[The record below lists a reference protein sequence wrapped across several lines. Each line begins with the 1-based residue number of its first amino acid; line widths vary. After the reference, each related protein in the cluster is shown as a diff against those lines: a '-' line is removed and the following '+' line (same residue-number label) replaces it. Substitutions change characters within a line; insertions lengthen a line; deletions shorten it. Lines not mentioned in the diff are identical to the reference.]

1 MTLGENIIATCN
13 AARCA
18 LLAAYRSM
26 PYSDYILTDHWLSVR
41 KAALY
46 RAGGR
51 CQLCGRQ
58 ERLQVHHNSY
68 ENLGHELPEDLIVLC
83 QSCHEKFHKKGPNG
97 NGTQRV
103 PDAPNGGGTSSI
115 AETNETY
122 STKISAPA
130 GANIDE
136 TGTETSGNGTAMLAL
151 ERSIE
156 YRPRRHP

>member
-1 MTLGENIIATCN
+1 MTLGESIIATCN
-13 AARCA
+13 AARNA

-26 PYSDYILTDHWLSVR
+26 PYSDYLLTDHWLSMR

-68 ENLGHELPEDLIVLC
+68 ENLGHELPEDLVVLC

-97 NGTQRV
+97 NGG
-103 PDAPNGGGTSSI
+103 DAPNGSGGRSI

-122 STKISAPA
+122 STT
-130 GANIDE
+130 E
-136 TGTETSGNGTAMLAL
+136 TGTETAGNGAVPANYLA
-151 ERSIE
+151 RR
-156 YRPRRHP
+156 RP